1 MMLRKVKW
9 KILMSLIQNNHNLY
23 KTMKGIDNFELIK
36 PLLKFPNDDIYY
48 HLQILRRGKD
58 HPELPAANRVIKSYF
73 ICSLESLDYV
83 EQEIKDLCKFF
94 GARAYI
100 NLAPKS
106 IKKTTMLQLK
116 YLAERAYIGDFKKI
130 WKSWNTCAGEIKG
143 EEPRWIV
150 DIDAK
155 TYDEIFYIPKISKEI
170 SDFIEKCEPD
180 TSPLFKVI
188 TEIPTKTGCHLIT
201 TPFNLQQFKEKYPD
215 IDVHKNNPTLLYCL

>member
-1 MMLRKVKW
+1 M
-9 KILMSLIQNNHNLY
+9 
-23 KTMKGIDNFELIK
+23 IDNFELIK
-36 PLLKFPNDDIYY
+36 SLLEFPNDDIYY

-83 EQEIKDLCKFF
+83 EDEIKKLCEFF

-106 IKKTTMLQLK
+106 IKKTTMLQIK
-116 YLAERAYIGDFKKI
+116 YLSQRAYEGDFKKI

-150 DIDAK
+150 GVDNNSHSYPIKDKVYNIKTFID
-155 TYDEIFYIPKISKEI
+155 KE
-170 SDFIEKCEPD
+170 CEPKV
-180 TSPLFKVI
+180 SWNKVI
-188 TEIPTKTGCHLIT
+188 IEIPTKSGVHLIT
-201 TPFNLQQFKEKYPD
+201 IPFNLQQFKKEYPD
-215 IDVHKNNPTLLYCL
+215 IDVHKNNPTVLYIPDNI

>member
-1 MMLRKVKW
+1 M
-9 KILMSLIQNNHNLY
+9 
-23 KTMKGIDNFELIK
+23 IDNFELIK

-58 HPELPAANRVIKSYF
+58 HPELPAANRVIKAYF

-100 NLAPKS
+100 NLAPRS

-116 YLAERAYIGDFKKI
+116 YLAERAYIGDYKKI

-150 DIDAK
+150 DVDHNVDDPNLEPAWGAIA
-155 TYDEIFYIPKISKEI
+155 
-170 SDFIEKCEPD
+170 DFIDKECEPH
-180 TSPLFKVI
+180 TLLHNPLKVAKVI
-188 TEIPTKTGCHLIT
+188 ADIPTKNGYHLIT

>member
-1 MMLRKVKW
+1 MV
-9 KILMSLIQNNHNLY
+9 
-23 KTMKGIDNFELIK
+23 DNFELIK
-36 PLLKFPNDDIYY
+36 SLLKFPNDDIYY

-73 ICSLESLDYV
+73 ICSLENLDYV
-83 EQEIKDLCKFF
+83 EDEIKKLCEFF

-116 YLAERAYIGDFKKI
+116 YLAQRVYEGDFKKI

-143 EEPRWIV
+143 EESRWVVDLDDENIV
-150 DIDAK
+150 ENCIPIIHYINNLEPIYPNVGKVVATIK
-155 TYDEIFYIPKISKEI
+155 TNSGF
-170 SDFIEKCEPD
+170 
-180 TSPLFKVI
+180 
-188 TEIPTKTGCHLIT
+188 HLISS
-201 TPFNLQQFKEKYPD
+201 PFNLQQFKEKYPD

>member
-1 MMLRKVKW
+1 M
-9 KILMSLIQNNHNLY
+9 
-23 KTMKGIDNFELIK
+23 IDNFELIK

-58 HPELPAANRVIKSYF
+58 HPELPAANRMIKAYF

-116 YLAERAYIGDFKKI
+116 YLAERAYIGDYKKI

-143 EEPRWIV
+143 EESRWIV
-150 DIDAK
+150 DIDHNVDDPNLEPAWGA
-155 TYDEIFYIPKISKEI
+155 IA
-170 SDFIEKCEPD
+170 DFIDKECEPH
-180 TSPLFKVI
+180 TLLHNPLRIAKVI
-188 TEIPTKTGCHLIT
+188 TDIPTKAGCHLIT

>member
-1 MMLRKVKW
+1 M
-9 KILMSLIQNNHNLY
+9 
-23 KTMKGIDNFELIK
+23 IDNFEFIK
-36 PLLKFPNDDIYY
+36 PFLKFPNDDIYY

-73 ICSLESLDYV
+73 ICSLESLDYI

-143 EEPRWIV
+143 EEPRWVV
-150 DIDAK
+150 DLDNKSEEELDLIWD
-155 TYDEIFYIPKISKEI
+155 YINSLGPRIIINGVK
-170 SDFIEKCEPD
+170 D
-180 TSPLFKVI
+180 I
-188 TEIPTKTGCHLIT
+188 TPSNIIAEIPTKNGYHFIT
-201 TPFNLQQFKEKYPD
+201 TSFDLQQFKEKYPD

>member
-1 MMLRKVKW
+1 M
-9 KILMSLIQNNHNLY
+9 
-23 KTMKGIDNFELIK
+23 IDNFELIK
-36 PLLKFPNDDIYY
+36 PLLNFSNDDIYY

-58 HPELPAANRVIKSYF
+58 HPELPAANRVIKPYF

-83 EQEIKDLCKFF
+83 EDEIKKLCEFF

-116 YLAERAYIGDFKKI
+116 YLAQRAYEGDFKKI

-143 EEPRWIV
+143 EKPRWIV
-150 DIDAK
+150 DIDEKKSEEELDAIW
-155 TYDEIFYIPKISKEI
+155 DYIDSLGPRITINGVKDITPSKFVAE
-170 SDFIEKCEPD
+170 
-180 TSPLFKVI
+180 V
-188 TEIPTKTGCHLIT
+188 PTKSGYHLIT
-201 TPFNLQQFKEKYPD
+201 DSFDLQQFKEKYPD

>member
-1 MMLRKVKW
+1 M
-9 KILMSLIQNNHNLY
+9 
-23 KTMKGIDNFELIK
+23 IDNFELIK
-36 PLLKFPNDDIYY
+36 PLLTFPNDDIYY

-58 HPELPAANRVIKSYF
+58 HPELAAANRVIKSYF

-106 IKKTTMLQLK
+106 IKKTTMLQIK
-116 YLAERAYIGDFKKI
+116 YLAQRAYEGDFKKI

-143 EEPRWIV
+143 EEPVWVI
-150 DIDAK
+150 DIDN
-155 TYDEIFYIPKISKEI
+155 TTITEGPIIDLIDDLEPVNPFGYSK
-170 SDFIEKCEPD
+170 FIA
-180 TSPLFKVI
+180 
-188 TEIPTKTGCHLIT
+188 EIPTKSGYHLIT

>member
-1 MMLRKVKW
+1 M
-9 KILMSLIQNNHNLY
+9 IN
-23 KTMKGIDNFELIK
+23 NFELIK
-36 PLLKFPNDDIYY
+36 SLLKFPNDDIYY

-83 EQEIKDLCKFF
+83 EDEIKKLCEFF

-116 YLAERAYIGDFKKI
+116 YLAQRAYEGDFKKI

-150 DIDAK
+150 DIDDN
-155 TYDEIFYIPKISKEI
+155 TSSGDIRL
-170 SDFIEKCEPD
+170 FINNKCEPLNLSSGD
-180 TSPLFKVI
+180 GCFEDKVI
-188 TEIPTKTGCHLIT
+188 KQIPTKNGYHLIT
-201 TPFNLQQFKEKYPD
+201 IPFNLQQFKEKYPD

>member
-1 MMLRKVKW
+1 M
-9 KILMSLIQNNHNLY
+9 
-23 KTMKGIDNFELIK
+23 IDNFELIK
-36 PLLKFPNDDIYY
+36 PLLNFSNDDIYY
-48 HLQILRRGKD
+48 HLQILKRGKD
-58 HPELPAANRVIKSYF
+58 HPELPAANRVIKAYF

-83 EQEIKDLCKFF
+83 EDEIKKLCEFS

-116 YLAERAYIGDFKKI
+116 YLAQRAYEGDFKKI

-143 EEPRWIV
+143 EESRWVV
-150 DIDAK
+150 DIDNSNIK
-155 TYDEIFYIPKISKEI
+155 WNYVMDDIDTLEPYSMNTKYI
-170 SDFIEKCEPD
+170 
-180 TSPLFKVI
+180 TN
-188 TEIPTKTGCHLIT
+188 IPTKSGWHIIT

>member
-1 MMLRKVKW
+1 MTNEIM
-9 KILMSLIQNNHNLY
+9 
-23 KTMKGIDNFELIK
+23 IDNFELIK
-36 PLLKFPNDDIYY
+36 PLLKFPDADTYY

-58 HPELPAANRVIKSYF
+58 HPELPAANRVIKAYF
-73 ICSLESLDYV
+73 ICNLEGLDYV
-83 EQEIKDLCKFF
+83 EDEIKKLCEFF

-143 EEPRWIV
+143 EEPRWVI
-150 DIDAK
+150 DIDNPLEK
-155 TYDEIFYIPKISKEI
+155 MIYWWDIKKYIN
-170 SDFIEKCEPD
+170 EKCEPVGD
-180 TSPLFKVI
+180 KTI
-188 TEIPTKTGCHLIT
+188 AIIPTKSGNHLIT

>member
-1 MMLRKVKW
+1 M
-9 KILMSLIQNNHNLY
+9 
-23 KTMKGIDNFELIK
+23 IDNFELIK
-36 PLLKFPNDDIYY
+36 PLLEFPNGDIYY

-83 EQEIKDLCKFF
+83 EDEIKKLCEFF

-116 YLAERAYIGDFKKI
+116 YLAQRAYEGDFKKI

-143 EEPRWIV
+143 EKSRWVV
-150 DIDAK
+150 DIDNTTNSIFDKK
-155 TYDEIFYIPKISKEI
+155 TKEVMNYIHHIEPE
-170 SDFIEKCEPD
+170 DFSR
-180 TSPLFKVI
+180 TQAV
-188 TEIPTKTGCHLIT
+188 IPTKSGFHLIT
-201 TPFNLQQFKEKYPD
+201 TSFNLQQFKERYPD

>member
-1 MMLRKVKW
+1 M
-9 KILMSLIQNNHNLY
+9 
-23 KTMKGIDNFELIK
+23 IDNFKLIK
-36 PLLKFPNDDIYY
+36 SLLEFPNDDIYY

-58 HPELPAANRVIKSYF
+58 HPELPAANRVIKPYF

-83 EQEIKDLCKFF
+83 EDEIKKLCEFF

-116 YLAERAYIGDFKKI
+116 YLAQRAYEGDFKKI

-150 DIDAK
+150 DIDSKDESEILEIERFINSLSAK
-155 TYDEIFYIPKISKEI
+155 VLPMLDTIPPTNRE
-170 SDFIEKCEPD
+170 
-180 TSPLFKVI
+180 LVL
-188 TEIPTKTGCHLIT
+188 TEIPTKNGIHLIT

-215 IDVHKNNPTLLYCL
+215 IDVHKNNPTLLYYDN

>member
-1 MMLRKVKW
+1 
-9 KILMSLIQNNHNLY
+9 
-23 KTMKGIDNFELIK
+23 
-36 PLLKFPNDDIYY
+36 
-48 HLQILRRGKD
+48 
-58 HPELPAANRVIKSYF
+58 
-73 ICSLESLDYV
+73 
-83 EQEIKDLCKFF
+83 LCKFF

-116 YLAERAYIGDFKKI
+116 YLAERAYIGDYKKI

-143 EEPRWIV
+143 EESRWVV

-155 TYDEIFYIPKISKEI
+155 TYDEIFYISKISREI
-170 SDFIEKCEPD
+170 SDFIDKKCEPKD
-180 TSPLFKVI
+180 VYPYRNAKVI
-188 TEIPTKTGCHLIT
+188 AEIPTKSGIHLIT

>member
-1 MMLRKVKW
+1 M
-9 KILMSLIQNNHNLY
+9 
-23 KTMKGIDNFELIK
+23 IDNFKLIK
-36 PLLKFPNDDIYY
+36 SLLTFPNDDIYY

-58 HPELPAANRVIKSYF
+58 HPELPAANRVIKPYF

-83 EQEIKDLCKFF
+83 EDEIKKLCEFF

-116 YLAERAYIGDFKKI
+116 YLAQRVYEGDFKKI

-143 EEPRWIV
+143 EEPRWVV
-150 DIDAK
+150 DIDDGNLK
-155 TYDEIFYIPKISKEI
+155 WNYIMDDI
-170 SDFIEKCEPD
+170 DTLEPYSID
-180 TSPLFKVI
+180 TKYI
-188 TEIPTKTGCHLIT
+188 TNIPTKSGWHIIT
-201 TPFNLQQFKEKYPD
+201 TPFNLQQFKEKYPN